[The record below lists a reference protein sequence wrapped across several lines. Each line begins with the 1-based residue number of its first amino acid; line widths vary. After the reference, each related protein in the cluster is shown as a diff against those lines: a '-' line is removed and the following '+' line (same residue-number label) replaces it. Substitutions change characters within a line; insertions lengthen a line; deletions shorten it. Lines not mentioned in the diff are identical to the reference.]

1 MIRPNLVLLV
11 AGLALVLCPTL
22 VLAASPVAAPASAA
36 PVAAPAPAT
45 ETFDEA
51 MKKSLLDY
59 TTRQREANAEL
70 NGARAKIAEE
80 KAPFLRAMRAAEN
93 RIITAQTEISKRETE
108 QEQVQ
113 DTRQRLIRDAEILQR
128 NRAYVNTLA
137 QEGLKLFDDGMLPG
151 EETLVAE
158 PLHALQK
165 QLDATAEGEEAGRAA
180 GNVTEFL
187 LAQVERS
194 VGGYVAPGRAMLE
207 GDNRIV
213 AGSFAFVGPEVFFRA
228 NEGLAGIALRRR
240 EGEPVPVVY
249 RLPAWQPADVTAFFQ
264 GKTGMIPADPTVGKA
279 LRLQETR
286 GNLAE
291 HIKKGGTVAYAI
303 VAVGALAVLLI
314 LLKIGDVLRMRVD
327 EPETVLPFLV
337 ALAGGETAVAEGR
350 LAKLRTSTRELFT
363 TGLKHR
369 HKSRAVLEEHLQA
382 LLMRQRLQLERRLP
396 LLAVI
401 ATAAPLMGLLGTV
414 VGMVRTFALITVF
427 GTGNAGKLAG
437 GISEVLVATELG
449 LVVAIPAL
457 VAHGFL
463 ATRVQKTM
471 AMQERYALEFITAA
485 KADAPVDAD
494 EREETVLT

>member
-1 MIRPNLVLLV
+1 MIRPRCLPFL
-11 AGLALVLCPTL
+11 AGLSLALLPPGV
-22 VLAASPVAAPASAA
+22 SAA
-36 PVAAPAPAT
+36 

-51 MKKSLLDY
+51 MQKSLLEY
-59 TTRQREANAEL
+59 NARQREANTEL
-70 NGARAKIAEE
+70 NATRAKIAEE

-93 RIITAQTEISKRETE
+93 RIITAQTEITRRETE

-113 DTRQRLIRDAEILQR
+113 ETRVRLLRDAENLQR

-137 QEGLKLFDDGMLPG
+137 QDGLKLFEDGTLP
-151 EETLVAE
+151 AE
-158 PLHALQK
+158 DVLLADPLRALQK
-165 QLDATAEGEEAGRAA
+165 QLDVTTEGSAAGQAA

-187 LAQVERS
+187 LTQVERS
-194 VGGYVAPGRAMLE
+194 LGGYAAPGRAMLD

-213 AGSFAFVGPEVFFRA
+213 EGNFAFAGPEVFFRA
-228 NEGLAGIALRRR
+228 NEGPAGIALRRR
-240 EGEPVPVVY
+240 EGETGPVVY
-249 RLPAWQPADVTAFFQ
+249 RLPVWQPADVAAVFA
-264 GKTGMIPADPTVGKA
+264 GKPGLIPADPTVGKA

-286 GNLAE
+286 GSLVE
-291 HIKKGGTVAYAI
+291 HIKKGGTVAFAI
-303 VAVGALAVLLI
+303 VGVGLLAVLLI
-314 LLKIGDVLRMRVD
+314 LLKIRDVLRMRVD

-337 ALAGGETAVAEGR
+337 ALAGGETVVAEG
-350 LAKLRTSTRELFT
+350 LLTKLKTSTRELFAA
-363 TGLKHR
+363 GMLQR
-369 HKSRAVLEEHLQA
+369 HKSKPVLEEHLQA
-382 LLMRQRLQLERRLP
+382 VLMRQRLQLERRLP

-457 VAHGFL
+457 VVHGFL
-463 ATRVQKTM
+463 ATRVQKTL

-485 KADAPVDAD
+485 KPDEPVDASD
-494 EREETVLT
+494 PEEPVLT

>member
-1 MIRPNLVLLV
+1 MIRRNLSQFV
-11 AGLALVLCPTL
+11 AGLTLALLTTG
-22 VLAASPVAAPASAA
+22 APAA
-36 PVAAPAPAT
+36 
-45 ETFDEA
+45 ETFDDA
-51 MKKSLLDY
+51 MQKSLLDY
-59 TTRQREANAEL
+59 SARQREANAEL
-70 NGARAKIAEE
+70 NSARARIAEE
-80 KAPFLRAMRAAEN
+80 KGPFLRAMRAAEN
-93 RIITAQTEISKRETE
+93 RIITAQTELTRRETE

-137 QEGLKLFDDGMLPG
+137 QDGLKVFDDGALPA

-158 PLHALQK
+158 PLRQLQK
-165 QLDATAEGEEAGRAA
+165 QLDSAAEGNEAGRAA

-194 VGGYVAPGRAMLE
+194 LGGYAAPGRAMLD

-213 AGSFAFVGPEVFFRA
+213 DGHFAFAGPEVFFRA
-228 NEGLAGIALRRR
+228 NEGPAGIALRRR
-240 EGEPVPVVY
+240 EGETGPVVY
-249 RLPAWQPADVTAFFQ
+249 RLPAWQPADVTALFQ
-264 GKTGMIPADPTVGKA
+264 GKPGVIPADPTVGKA

-286 GNLAE
+286 GSLVE
-291 HIKKGGTVAYAI
+291 HIKKGGTVAFAI
-303 VAVGALAVLLI
+303 VGVGLLAVLLI
-314 LLKIGDVLRMRVD
+314 LLKIRDVFRMRVD

-337 ALAGGETAVAEGR
+337 ALASGETAVAEERLGR
-350 LAKLRTSTRELFT
+350 LRTSTRELFA
-363 TGLKHR
+363 TGMAHR
-369 HKSRAVLEEHLQA
+369 HKSKAVLEEHLQA

-457 VAHGFL
+457 VVHGFL
-463 ATRVQKTM
+463 ATRVQKTL

-485 KADAPVDAD
+485 KPDEPVAASEQD
-494 EREETVLT
+494 EPEEPVLT